1 MHLAPLL
8 SLAALA
14 SARFVTP
21 DPFAG
26 ADLAAGVAARGLK
39 ANDGDV
45 HAAASWRWSDCG
57 LPSDAITIESISVSP
72 DPPKPGENLTVTV
85 QATANDLV
93 EEGAY
98 ADVTVKLGLIKLL
111 QKRFDVCEEARNAN
125 ASVQCPVQPG
135 EYTVVQ
141 TVALPEEIPKAK
153 FVVNIRGYT
162 VDDDDLACLD
172 LVVDFVEPE

>member
-1 MHLAPLL
+1 MRLAAAPLL
-8 SLAALA
+8 ALLSLA
-14 SARFVTP
+14 SARFVFD
-21 DPFAG
+21 DPFQG
-26 ADLAAGVAARGLK
+26 KIVPRGLPVV
-39 ANDGDV
+39 DGEGEV
-45 HAAASWRWSDCG
+45 GTLSSWRWSDCG

-72 DPPKPGENLTVTV
+72 DPPEPGKNLTVTV
-85 QATANDLV
+85 EATANEVV

-135 EYTVVQ
+135 QYTVVQ
-141 TVALPEEIPKAK
+141 TVELPEEIPKAK

-162 VDDDDLACLD
+162 VDEDDLACLD
-172 LVVDFVEPE
+172 LVVDFVTTPA